1 MRNENRL
8 TLVNASPN
16 LGLILSKALRGLGKI
31 LRALSLLLL
40 GALVLVIVVLAA
52 SNVRVLWVGNRSV
65 LHDPTLLPRSATGL
79 VLGTSP
85 RSHGAEANP
94 FFEGR
99 MDAAARLYHEGVLAR
114 LLLSG
119 DNRRAD
125 YNEPGAMREA
135 LLARGIPSAA
145 ITLDYAGF
153 RTLDSVI
160 RAQKVFHTEN
170 TLIITDDFHLPRA
183 LFIAAEIGLPAVG
196 FASAHVPLRRSLRTR
211 LREILSRTRACLDV
225 YVWKTQPRFLGAPVP
240 LSRDPV
246 DAANPQRSML
256 RESAED

>member
-1 MRNENRL
+1 M
-8 TLVNASPN
+8 NAPAKLALILGKLLHGTGN
-16 LGLILSKALRGLGKI
+16 VLRTLGLV
-31 LRALSLLLL
+31 LL
-40 GALVLVIVVLAA
+40 GAFLLAVGVLAA
-52 SNVRVLWVGNRSV
+52 ANVRVLWVGNRFV
-65 LHDPTLLPRSATGL
+65 LHDPTHLPTSATGV

-99 MDAAARLYHEGVLAR
+99 MDAAARLYHEGVLTK

-196 FASAHVPLRRSLRTR
+196 FASASVPLRRSFRTR
-211 LREILSRTRACLDV
+211 LREILSRARACLDV

-246 DAANPQRSML
+246 DAANPPKSTL
-256 RESAED
+256 RESTED